1 MKSKSLSMKS
11 SSTIDAKI
19 TKVKHYSDYEIY
31 VCTISKIRSPTS
43 YNVHV
48 YNSVAKSVKVTHKIL
63 YSQIFHG

>member
-48 YNSVAKSVKVTHKIL
+48 
-63 YSQIFHG
+63 